1 MNTTDE
7 LSALYASHGLQDY
20 FKAARVYAKNALH
33 MDLAPCPDEDIPLGT
48 SKLGGCPH
56 LPEDTRWLRM
66 ATTGKPLSFLG
77 QINLEEAKPF
87 DTEGKLPD
95 RGILYFFY
103 DCSEDGMPW
112 GFKPT
117 DADGWRVLYYDGD
130 MSRLVCHE
138 VPEDLDGNGY
148 LFGSAKVTFRCEAD
162 LPDYFSSYGGLIK
175 LEDDAKGR
183 MFNLL
188 DDKAESIRN
197 KLLGHSDNVQGSM
210 EDECEMVTRGYD
222 AGTHEGYQKAHELGI
237 HKNFQ
242 HWTLLCQIDSN
253 EELDMM
259 WGDAGKLY
267 FWITQED
274 LAAKKFGKSW
284 LILQCG

>member
-1 MNTTDE
+1 MSTMDE
-7 LSALYASHGLQDY
+7 LCTLYASHGLQDY
-20 FKAARVYAKNALH
+20 FEAAQVYGKNALH
-33 MDLAPCPDEDIPLGT
+33 MDLTPCPDEDIPLGA

-56 LPEDTRWLRM
+56 LPEDTQWLRM
-66 ATTGKPLSFLG
+66 TTGKPLSFLG

-95 RGILYFFY
+95 RGMLYFFY

-112 GFKPT
+112 GFRPG

-130 MSRLVCHE
+130 LRRLVRRE
-138 VPEDLDGNGY
+138 APEDLDGNGC
-148 LFGSAKVTFRCEAD
+148 LFGSAKVTFRCEAE
-162 LPDYFSSYGGLIK
+162 LPDYFSSYGGLIE
-175 LEDDAKGR
+175 LDDDAKGR
-183 MFNLL
+183 MFDLL
-188 DDKAESIRN
+188 DEKAESIRN

-210 EDECEMVTRGYD
+210 EDECEMVSRGYD
-222 AGTHEGYQKAHELGI
+222 TGTHEGCQKARALGI
-237 HKNFQ
+237 HKNFR

-274 LAAKKFGKSW
+274 LAAKEFGKSW